1 MTMIKI
7 YAKKNTPIN
16 AKKNTQ
22 QESSSISTLNLTLKE
37 VGLALLMKKV
47 K

>member
-1 MTMIKI
+1 M
-7 YAKKNTPIN
+7 NTPIS
-16 AKKNTQ
+16 AEKNTQ

-37 VGLALLMKKV
+37 TGLAQLVKKV